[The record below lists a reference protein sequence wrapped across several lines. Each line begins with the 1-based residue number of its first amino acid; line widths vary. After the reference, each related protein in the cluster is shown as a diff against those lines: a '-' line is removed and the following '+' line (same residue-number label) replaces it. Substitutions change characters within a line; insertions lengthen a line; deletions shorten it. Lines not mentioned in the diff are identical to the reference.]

1 MEKLNEKQDF
11 QRLFVELACNN
22 LVDFFKEKSN
32 ERMEPVRMAI
42 VILEQIKVASTSIM
56 TDEEDRLL
64 ELTQMFLQIK
74 IDILKHFDIDKV
86 KGNTFDDCIQYLE
99 KTAKDALKMRDKEAG
114 KQISNQLRLFI
125 NELKKRYNKTK

>member
-1 MEKLNEKQDF
+1 MESVNEKQELSQFDD
-11 QRLFVELACNN
+11 LACDY
-22 LVDFFKEKSN
+22 LASFFKEKNN
-32 ERMEPVRMAI
+32 ERMEPVMMAI
-42 VILEQIKVASTSIM
+42 VVLEQIKVASTSIM
-56 TDEEDRLL
+56 PDEEDHLL
-64 ELTQMFLQIK
+64 ELTQKFLQIK
-74 IDILKHFDIDKV
+74 IDILKQFDIDEV